1 VGTHRPDNDLD
12 GKALPV
18 GGGLKAVRY
27 VMSVAGQVGPRRLAE
42 AVRSKNTCKACA
54 FGTGGQRGGLHNEH
68 NAGIEI
74 CNKNIQAQSSDL
86 QPAIPRA
93 LFEDNTLAELAQLSG
108 RELESLGR
116 LAHPLYKAPGAER
129 YQIIGYDEAI
139 TRIAERL
146 RRTAPQRSFFYA
158 SGRSSNEAAFILQLF
173 ARLFGSNHVNN
184 CSYYCHQA
192 SGAGL
197 QAAIGTGTATVQ
209 YQDLPQADTIF
220 VIGANPASNHPRF
233 LKVLIECRRK
243 GGQVIVINPAREPG
257 LLRFAAPSNL
267 RSMIVGGAPIASLY
281 VQPHVGGDL
290 ALLQGIAKAVLEN
303 GGEDRHF
310 IAQHC
315 RGFAEYATHLQALS
329 WPDLC
334 AESGVDE
341 EQIRQL
347 ATLYQHSRHCV
358 FSWGMGITHHTH
370 GVENVE
376 AISNLALLRG
386 MLGAPGKGLLPLRGH
401 SNVQGV
407 GSMGVTPALKQQVF
421 EQIES
426 ALGVRLPT
434 ESGMDTLACLHAAQ
448 ARQVDVAFLLGGNL
462 YAASPDSTFAAAA
475 LAAIPFKVQ
484 INSTLNLSHV
494 HGIGEECIVLPIRVR
509 DEETQPTTQES
520 MFNFV
525 RLSDGGFDRIEGLRS
540 EVEIL
545 SSIASSVIPPEVLDF
560 APFARHR
567 EIRQAIAKI
576 IPGYAAL
583 GEIDDTK
590 SEFHVE
596 GRSLSQPVFS
606 TPDSRAHFLVPRRTA
621 GRSAPGA
628 REFMLTSVRSE
639 GQFNTIVYTD
649 KDVYRG
655 QTERKVVMMHPADMR
670 DAGLVE
676 DMCVCLENATGRLT
690 GLKVKPFD
698 IRRGNL
704 MTYFPEANVL
714 VPLHTD
720 PRSQT
725 PAFKAVLVTLRPAS
739 QVPGG
744 TGETTGVL

>member
-1 VGTHRPDNDLD
+1 MSTQLPADDVED
-12 GKALPV
+12 KALPI

-27 VMSVAGQVGPRRLAE
+27 VMSVASNVGARRLAE
-42 AVRSKNTCKACA
+42 AVRSKNACKACA

-68 NAGIEI
+68 NTGIEI
-74 CNKNIQAQSSDL
+74 CNKNIQAQSGDMR
-86 QPAIPRA
+86 PAIPRA
-93 LFEDNTLAELAQLSG
+93 VFEDNRLSDLARLSG
-108 RELESLGR
+108 RELEGLGR

-129 YQIIGYDEAI
+129 YQVIPFEDALA
-139 TRIAERL
+139 RISARL

-158 SGRSSNEAAFILQLF
+158 SGRSSNEAAFLLQLF
-173 ARLFGSNHVNN
+173 ARLYGSNHVNN

-192 SGAGL
+192 SGVGM

-220 VIGANPASNHPRF
+220 VMGANPASNHPRF

-257 LLRFAAPSNL
+257 LLRFASPSNL

-290 ALLQGIAKAVLEN
+290 ALLQGIAKAVLES
-303 GGEDRHF
+303 GGEDRAF

-315 RGFAEYATHLQALS
+315 SGFEDYAGHLAGLA

-334 AESGVDE
+334 AEAGVE
-341 EQIRQL
+341 LGQIRQL
-347 ATLYQHSRHCV
+347 AALYQNSRQCV

-386 MLGAPGKGLLPLRGH
+386 MLGGPGKGLLPLRGH

-421 EQIES
+421 ERIES
-426 ALGVRLPT
+426 TLGVRLPT
-434 ESGMDTLACLHAAQ
+434 QSGMDTLACLHAAH
-448 ARQVDVAFLLGGNL
+448 AGQVDLAFLLGGNL
-462 YAASPDSTFAAAA
+462 YAASPDSDFAAAA
-475 LAAIPFKVQ
+475 LAAIPFRVQ
-484 INSTLNLSHV
+484 ISSTLNLGHV
-494 HGIGEECIVLPIRVR
+494 HGLGEECIVLPIRVR

-520 MFNFV
+520 MFNYV
-525 RLSDGGFDRIEGLRS
+525 RLSDGGFERIEGLRS
-540 EVEIL
+540 EVDIL
-545 SSIASSVIPPEVLDF
+545 VSIAGQVIPREVLDF
-560 APFARHR
+560 TPFAEHR
-567 EIRQAIAKI
+567 EIRQAIAKV
-576 IPGYAAL
+576 IPGYAPLAQL
-583 GEIDDTK
+583 DETK
-590 SEFHVE
+590 AEFHVA
-596 GRSLSQPVFS
+596 GRSLARPTFATPS
-606 TPDSRAHFLVPRRTA
+606 TRAAFRVPRPEA

-628 REFMLTSVRSE
+628 QEFMLTSVRSE

-655 QTERKVVMMHPADMR
+655 QTERNVLMMNPADMR
-670 DAGLVE
+670 EAGLVE
-676 DMCVCLENATGRLT
+676 DMRVCLENATGRLA

-698 IRRGNL
+698 VRRGNL
-704 MTYFPEANVL
+704 LTYFPEANVL
-714 VPLHTD
+714 VPRQAD

-725 PAFKAVLVTLRPAS
+725 PAFKAVRVTLLA
-739 QVPGG
+739 
-744 TGETTGVL
+744 EHA